1 MKTSFVLAASLWL
14 VWLPLAAISQEQQE
28 EAAEATDAADAA
40 AEEPEA
46 FDPEK
51 SSNEIEGLLAQ
62 QKFDEASAQ
71 LKDALAK
78 HPEAE
83 NLQMLHYA
91 AAMYMRRAGRN
102 EQAFEHMKAFTDFH
116 LKAAQNGRGSEEN
129 FAQLLGMLTDLATQ
143 IGGPD
148 RAFAVLDEFAK
159 QVEGSAESKDE
170 LKAVVETQ
178 RAIQLAKADRAGEAK
193 ALLEKQVEA
202 ANSALAENPND
213 ADAILRVAAALKS
226 RVQLES
232 SIEDGDPTR
241 ASSEHLE
248 FLFTNA
254 QAQPESMPL
263 VQRFA
268 IEHMTRAMH
277 LARTNPDEASALL
290 DRIESF
296 DKTEDGEAANN
307 GEEASE
313 GEEANEGEEVAAQ
326 RPGAGLR
333 VSFGPSIARLREQ
346 IENARRMLALV
357 GSPAMYPENADGW
370 VNGEPLTSDALK
382 GKVVLL
388 DFFAVWC
395 GPCIATFPHLNEWH
409 DEYADKGL
417 AIIGVTN
424 YYQYGWDEASGR
436 PKREP
441 ELAPEA
447 ERAAM
452 ELFVK
457 HHELRHPI
465 AYVSDRQLQEHYLV
479 SGIPHVVLIDRQ
491 GKVRLFRIGSG
502 EANAADLKKAIEE
515 SLAESPPVE

>member
-1 MKTSFVLAASLWL
+1 MKASFILAAAFWL
-14 VWLPLAAISQEQQE
+14 VWLPLAAWSQEAQE
-28 EAAEATDAADAA
+28 EIAA
-40 AEEPEA
+40 AQTAEDSDD
-46 FDPEK
+46 FDKEK
-51 SSNEIEGLLAQ
+51 FIREFRQLLVQ
-62 QKFDEASAQ
+62 RQFDEASSR
-71 LKDALAK
+71 LK
-78 HPEAE
+78 EAIE
-83 NLQMLHYA
+83 KRPDDDDLRELHFNAYMFLQ
-91 AAMYMRRAGRN
+91 RTDRKN
-102 EQAFEHMKAFTDFH
+102 EAFEHLKAFLDH
-116 LKAAQNGRGSEEN
+116 QLKAAREAGGS
-129 FAQLLGMLTDLATQ
+129 AQYFSLYLGALVDLGAQ
-143 IGGPD
+143 VDRPE
-148 RAFAVLDEFAK
+148 RAFEILDEYAK
-159 QVEGSAESKDE
+159 QIQELDNSTKEEFTSAI
-170 LKAVVETQ
+170 ETQ
-178 RAIQLAKADRAGEAK
+178 RAIQLAKAGRVDEAK
-193 ALLEKQVEA
+193 ALVDKRVQA
-202 ANSALAENPND
+202 ANASLSENSND

-226 RVQLES
+226 RVELES
-232 SIEDGDPTR
+232 AIEGGDPTR

-248 FLFTNA
+248 FLFTKA

-263 VQRFA
+263 MQRFA
-268 IEHMTRAMH
+268 IEHMNRAMV

-296 DKTEDGEAANN
+296 DEEAVDGEK
-307 GEEASE
+307 GEAGEDDKENEEGSEA
-313 GEEANEGEEVAAQ
+313 G
-326 RPGAGLR
+326 RPGNMLR
-333 VSFGPSIARLREQ
+333 ISFGPSIARLREQ
-346 IENARRMLALV
+346 IENTRKMLALV

-370 VNGEPLTSDALK
+370 VNGPALTADALK

-436 PKREP
+436 PKREA

-447 ERAAM
+447 ERTAM

-465 AYVSDRQLQEHYLV
+465 AFVSDRQLQEHYFV
-479 SGIPHVVLIDRQ
+479 SGIPHAVVIDRQ

-502 EANAADLKKAIEE
+502 EANAADLKKAIQE